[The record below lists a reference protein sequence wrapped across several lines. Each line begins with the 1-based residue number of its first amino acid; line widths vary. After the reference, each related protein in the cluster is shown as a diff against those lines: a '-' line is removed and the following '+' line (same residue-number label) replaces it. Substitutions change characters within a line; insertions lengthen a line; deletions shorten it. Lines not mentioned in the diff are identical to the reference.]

1 MPTPVQTS
9 VKASTT
15 SPTPTLLE
23 TYRTFADPEKIL
35 PEKQYEERK
44 MRTQANLL
52 AQRSREKRQAAV
64 ASRRRCEEKETELLE
79 KVVTPTG
86 NEYSYQQMYPNQPL
100 TQTYQAQQMQ
110 GQGQQAYNTPN
121 QMQSNQTQPY
131 MVPPQG
137 VYTPN
142 QMQGIYPQPQGVYT
156 TNQMQPNQMQSN
168 QVPNQMQPNQIAN
181 QMQSNQVYVP
191 NQPHQPQHVPNQ
203 TQTEEKIDM
212 DCIPPIMDHFPE
224 AEMKPEPKP
233 EPKKE
238 DKIKKEE
245 EKEDNVQEV
254 EEEAELR
261 EELRQRDRKKEQE
274 LQDEK
279 SREYWKNRGKYIK
292 DRAISNAG
300 TAVVMATSAV
310 EAFTSAIHFPLIKT
324 KHLADN
330 VEAAIKLHQF
340 DSYIDEMV
348 SIDWI
353 AEMLGSATNGALML
367 FANIAMETHKE
378 NMEALDSGYRSRRK
392 KDHLSPKPS
401 RENSPKHSPAN
412 GCHSCQAPKTW
423 DPTAHLGQEREQMFQ
438 MWFEKEQLK
447 KEKEAK
453 ELEQKMKQ
461 TMEEKLKEI
470 ERTYKQTM
478 ENRLKVLEANMK
490 TEWEEKVKCMQQ
502 PLSSSQTSSS
512 SSSVKAAAVGA
523 STVGAVGDPAV
534 RSSVPEN
541 IINNEKNKTNATTE
555 QKSKTTEQK
564 SAPSTSPNLPLP
576 NIPAS
581 GKVVMDPKTGT
592 PRPTFSSQTTFQPI
606 IAPTQLELANKVLN
620 QLNQEKP
627 SFNEQEPDPL
637 MV

>member
-86 NEYSYQQMYPNQPL
+86 NEYSYQYSNQPFPNQPL
-100 TQTYQAQQMQ
+100 TQTYQGQQM
-110 GQGQQAYNTPN
+110 QQAYNIPN
-121 QMQSNQTQPY
+121 QMQSNQTQPH

-142 QMQGIYPQPQGVYT
+142 QMHGIYPQPQGVYI

-203 TQTEEKIDM
+203 PEEKIDM

-238 DKIKKEE
+238 EKMKKEE
-245 EKEDNVQEV
+245 QEEKQDDAQEV

-274 LQDEK
+274 VQEEK

-392 KDHLSPKPS
+392 KDSHTSPKPR
-401 RENSPKHSPAN
+401 RERSPEHSPAN
-412 GCHSCQAPKTW
+412 ACHSCQAPKTW

-478 ENRLKVLEANMK
+478 ENRLKALEANMK
-490 TEWEEKVKCMQQ
+490 MEWEEKVKCMQQ
-502 PLSSSQTSSS
+502 TKPLSDSSSS
-512 SSSVKAAAVGA
+512 SSSVKGSAATSSGASAVG
-523 STVGAVGDPAV
+523 
-534 RSSVPEN
+534 SSVPEN
-541 IINNEKNKTNATTE
+541 IVNNEKNKTNVATE
-555 QKSKTTEQK
+555 QKTKIAEQK
-564 SAPSTSPNLPLP
+564 TIQPNLPLP
-576 NIPAS
+576 TIPAS
-581 GKVVMDPKTGT
+581 TKVVLDPKTNT

-620 QLNQEKP
+620 HLNQEKP